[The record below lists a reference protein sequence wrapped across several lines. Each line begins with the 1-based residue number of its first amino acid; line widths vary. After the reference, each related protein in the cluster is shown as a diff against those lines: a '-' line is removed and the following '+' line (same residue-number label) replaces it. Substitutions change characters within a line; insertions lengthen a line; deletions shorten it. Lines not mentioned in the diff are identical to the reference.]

1 MLGYYTMAQ
10 TSFLLFMSV
19 IVAMAVCMAW
29 RVADDELAERL
40 VSCQSSFPR
49 KKLKGIR
56 KKEKRKESAPVNVI
70 KIHEHSH
77 KFSIFKI

>member
-29 RVADDELAERL
+29 RIADEELQERQ
-40 VSCQSSFPR
+40 VSSCMCEYVWLRASVCERVSVSECVR
-49 KKLKGIR
+49 
-56 KKEKRKESAPVNVI
+56 ES
-70 KIHEHSH
+70 E
-77 KFSIFKI
+77 

>member
-49 KKLKGIR
+49 KKL
-56 KKEKRKESAPVNVI
+56 
-70 KIHEHSH
+70 
-77 KFSIFKI
+77 

>member
-40 VSCQSSFPR
+40 VRCQSFFPR

-56 KKEKRKESAPVNVI
+56 KKEERKKKRKCYCKCYENT
-70 KIHEHSH
+70 
-77 KFSIFKI
+77 

>member
-1 MLGYYTMAQ
+1 MAQ

-40 VSCQSSFPR
+40 VRCQSFFPR
-49 KKLKGIR
+49 KKLKG
-56 KKEKRKESAPVNVI
+56 
-70 KIHEHSH
+70 KIPKWTVQGVFS
-77 KFSIFKI
+77 KF

>member
-40 VSCQSSFPR
+40 VRCQSFFPR

-56 KKEKRKESAPVNVI
+56 KKEKRKKKKEKKVLL
-70 KIHEHSH
+70 
-77 KFSIFKI
+77 

>member
-1 MLGYYTMAQ
+1 MAQ

-40 VSCQSSFPR
+40 VRCQSFFPR
-49 KKLKGIR
+49 KKL
-56 KKEKRKESAPVNVI
+56 
-70 KIHEHSH
+70 
-77 KFSIFKI
+77 